1 MSLTISQAGQAEASV
16 SVLSDYTFA
25 SLTPYPMKS
34 TSHVAGESMGRTIPS
49 WRIIV
54 EQEIVA
60 MSRFKQFLGPEDRA
74 VFDDLLNQCKL
85 YAPYA
90 GALASPVREVPLL
103 LSMIFAQHKRLME
116 LEKRI
121 KEVRSY

>member
-1 MSLTISQAGQAEASV
+1 V
-16 SVLSDYTFA
+16 
-25 SLTPYPMKS
+25 
-34 TSHVAGESMGRTIPS
+34 GRTIPS

-85 YAPYA
+85 YAPQA
-90 GALASPVREVPLL
+90 GVLVSPVKEVPLL
-103 LSMIFAQHKRLME
+103 LSMIFAQHKKLAELQKRLNE
-116 LEKRI
+116 NQKWQSLLGL
-121 KEVRSY
+121 SL